1 LIAHVTMCAVVRQFA
16 PKKKNNYTKEY
27 CSIIGGCV
35 TIPWKITAS
44 LPLTSL
50 QLQQISVD
58 FTET

>member
-1 LIAHVTMCAVVRQFA
+1 MCAVVVRQFA

-27 CSIIGGCV
+27 SNIIGGCV